1 MGGVDGGSS
10 VPAMALSYFG
20 FRNNKKEGGVQ
31 QETERTRKT
40 MGKRREKEEE
50 GKKRKSSEA
59 SGRAARFAV
68 ELDGL
73 HCFETLIAH

>member
-10 VPAMALSYFG
+10 VSAMALSYFG
-20 FRNNKKEGGVQ
+20 FRNNKQEEGGVQ
-31 QETERTRKT
+31 QETESTRKT
-40 MGKRREKEEE
+40 MGKRREEE
-50 GKKRKSSEA
+50 GKARKSSEA

-73 HCFETLIAH
+73 HFFETLIIAH

>member
-1 MGGVDGGSS
+1 MGGVVGGSS

-20 FRNNKKEGGVQ
+20 FRNNKQEEGGVQ
-31 QETERTRKT
+31 QETESMRK
-40 MGKRREKEEE
+40 KREEEEE
-50 GKKRKSSEA
+50 GKARKSSEA

>member
-1 MGGVDGGSS
+1 MPRQCRISNSS
-10 VPAMALSYFG
+10 VCVQ
-20 FRNNKKEGGVQ
+20 KEGGVQ

>member
-1 MGGVDGGSS
+1 MGGVVGGSS

-20 FRNNKKEGGVQ
+20 FRNNKQEEGGVQ
-31 QETERTRKT
+31 QETESMK
-40 MGKRREKEEE
+40 KRREEEEEEE
-50 GKKRKSSEA
+50 GKARKSSEA

>member
-10 VPAMALSYFG
+10 VSAMALSYFG
-20 FRNNKKEGGVQ
+20 FRNNKQQEGGVQ
-31 QETERTRKT
+31 QETESMR
-40 MGKRREKEEE
+40 KRREEEEE
-50 GKKRKSSEA
+50 GKARKSSEA

>member
-1 MGGVDGGSS
+1 MPRQCRISNSS
-10 VPAMALSYFG
+10 VCVQQE
-20 FRNNKKEGGVQ
+20 EGGVQ
-31 QETERTRKT
+31 QETESMRKT
-40 MGKRREKEEE
+40 MGKRREEEEE
-50 GKKRKSSEA
+50 GKARKSSEA